1 MRSAPLMRP
10 PALQDN
16 LLRAALHPD
25 REVAERSAAAWAD
38 AVDLDTLDFGS
49 VQLLPMLTARPD
61 PLPLGEQ
68 LAAQITNVSRVT
80 WLRTESHARMIAPA
94 ISDLR
99 EAGCDPVLMK
109 GGALVYGHGVPARLR
124 PMFDVDVLVGPDR
137 ISEAAGLLIDRGFNA
152 RDAAGLRKGEPRII
166 AMKHGEDF
174 SRGNGVS
181 IDLHWSALGSMR
193 RSELAAT
200 LSEHAIACTIAGAE
214 CRALGRA
221 DLLAVTIAHA
231 ADPWRDIRERWVG
244 DCVLLVRGQEEQIDW
259 ELFAAR
265 GRDWRMAHQMLE
277 AFDYLSDVAE
287 VELPAEARRTLGA
300 CPVPI
305 AVRARRRRKPAEDGT
320 PAVAGKFA
328 RMIEDYEMEIADRAP
343 LGAKTGVGDFADFL
357 VRRQGL
363 NRRRELPGELTF
375 AAAGRPWRTR
385 RKLRAL
391 VGRSSGPGSEASTW
405 PHYELGTEVRFG
417 GPEERGEYLANGWWF
432 PEDFGTWSRGEFS
445 RVRLGLERPLTGRV
459 ELSFGVRA
467 PLAETHPK
475 VEVDVVVNE
484 HRLAHLTLDVERPA
498 TSTTLAIP
506 PEALA
511 GKHGVEIDFVV
522 DKTGVPAELGLAP
535 DLREIGIGLG
545 ELTLTEIQPR
555 T

>member
-1 MRSAPLMRP
+1 LKRAPLMRP

-25 REVAERSAAAWAD
+25 REVAERAAAAWAGS
-38 AVDLDTLDFGS
+38 VDLDTLDFGS

-61 PLPLGEQ
+61 PLPIGKQ

-124 PMFDVDVLVGPDR
+124 PMFDVDVLVDPDR
-137 ISEAAGLLIDRGFNA
+137 LSDAAGLLIDRGFSA
-152 RDAAGLRKGEPRII
+152 RDAAGLRGGEPRLIT
-166 AMKHGEDF
+166 MKHGEDF
-174 SRGNGVS
+174 SRGKGVS

-193 RSELAAT
+193 RPELAAT
-200 LSEHAIACTIAGAE
+200 LSEHAVPCTIAGAD

-244 DCVLLVRGQEEQIDW
+244 DCVLLVRGHEQSVDW
-259 ELFAAR
+259 ELFASR

-277 AFDYLSDVAE
+277 AFDYLADVAQ
-287 VELPAEARRTLGA
+287 VDLPAETRRALST
-300 CPVPI
+300 CPVPF

-328 RMIEDYEMEIADRAP
+328 RVIEDYEMEIADRAP
-343 LGAKTGVGDFADFL
+343 LGARTGPGDFADFL
-357 VRRQGL
+357 VRRHGSS
-363 NRRRELPGELTF
+363 RRRELPGELAF

-391 VGRSSGPGSEASTW
+391 VGRPSGPGAEASTW
-405 PHYELGTEVRFG
+405 PRYELGSEIRFG
-417 GPEERGEYLANGWWF
+417 GPQARGEYLANGWWF
-432 PEDFGTWSRGEFS
+432 PEDFGIWSRGEFS
-445 RVRLGLERPLTGRV
+445 RVRLGLERPIQGGA
-459 ELSFGVRA
+459 ELSFGIRA
-467 PLAETHPK
+467 PLAEQHPK

-484 HRLAHLTLDVERPA
+484 HRLAHLTLDLDHPT
-498 TSTTLAIP
+498 TSTTLSIP

-511 GKHGVEIDFVV
+511 GKHGIEIDFVV
-522 DKTGVPAELGLAP
+522 DRTGVPAELGLAP

-545 ELTLTEIQPR
+545 ELALR
-555 T
+555 AA